1 MVKRFLERFYV
12 LLIFILLYAPI
23 VILFLLSFNN
33 SKSRAKWGGFTFKW
47 YTQLFQN
54 SEIMSALYTTLIIAV
69 LAATI
74 ATIIGTMAALA
85 IHDSR
90 KFPRMM
96 MINAT
101 YIPILN
107 PEIVTGISLMLFFI
121 MFKIN
126 LGFITILLGHII
138 FNVPYVVLN
147 VLPKLRQL
155 NKNTFEA
162 ALDLGAT
169 PKEAFYKIIMP
180 EIMPGI
186 ITGFLLSFTFS
197 LDDFV
202 ITYFVRGAGIN
213 TLSTKIYSEV
223 RKGIKPE
230 MYALSSI
237 MFLAVLILLLIV
249 NHRSEKHEKKA
260 ALKR

>member
-1 MVKRFLERFYV
+1 
-12 LLIFILLYAPI
+12 
-23 VILFLLSFNN
+23 
-33 SKSRAKWGGFTFKW
+33 
-47 YTQLFQN
+47 
-54 SEIMSALYTTLIIAV
+54 MS
-69 LAATI
+69 
-74 ATIIGTMAALA
+74 
-85 IHDSR
+85 IHNSR
-90 KFPRMM
+90 KIPKMVLM
-96 MINAT
+96 NAT

-138 FNVPYVVLN
+138 FNVPYVILN

-155 NKNTFEA
+155 NKHTFEA

-169 PKEAFYKIIMP
+169 PTEAFFKVMLP
-180 EIMPGI
+180 ELLPGI

-202 ITYFVRGAGIN
+202 ITYFVKGAGIN

-237 MFLAVLILLLIV
+237 MFLTILVLLLIV
-249 NHRSEKHEKKA
+249 NKRSEKQEKKA
-260 ALKR
+260 AVKG

>member
-1 MVKRFLERFYV
+1 MVKRFFERFYV
-12 LLIFILLYAPI
+12 LIIFVLLYAPI
-23 VILFLLSFNN
+23 AILFVLSFNA

-47 YTQLFQN
+47 YGELFHN
-54 SEIMSALYTTLIIAV
+54 SDIMSALYTTLIIAV
-69 LAATI
+69 LSATI
-74 ATIIGTMAALA
+74 ATIIGTVAAMS
-85 IHDSR
+85 IHNSR
-90 KFPRMM
+90 KIPKMVLM
-96 MINAT
+96 NAT

-138 FNVPYVVLN
+138 FNVPYVILN

-155 NKNTFEA
+155 NKHTFEA

-169 PKEAFYKIIMP
+169 PTEAFFKVMLP
-180 EIMPGI
+180 ELLPGI

-202 ITYFVRGAGIN
+202 ITYFVKGAGIN

-237 MFLAVLILLLIV
+237 MFLTILVLLLIV
-249 NHRSEKHEKKA
+249 NKRSEKQEKKA
-260 ALKR
+260 AVKG